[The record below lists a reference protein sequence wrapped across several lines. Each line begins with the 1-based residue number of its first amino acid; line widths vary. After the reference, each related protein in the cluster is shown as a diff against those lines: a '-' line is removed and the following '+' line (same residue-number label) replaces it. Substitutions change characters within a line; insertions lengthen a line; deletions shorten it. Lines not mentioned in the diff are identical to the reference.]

1 MSQYSHITLSL
12 ADRSYE
18 LIIGSGVLADTS
30 LLSSSIATFSA
41 SKIIVISNDT
51 VSKLYGHNLDF
62 LAKDY
67 PLLHCNIQDGEQYKN
82 QESLQQ
88 IYDFLLGNACN
99 RDILICAL
107 GGGVVGDIAGF
118 AAATYQR
125 GVHYIQIP
133 TTLLSQV
140 DSSVGGK
147 TAINHRLGKNMIGAF
162 YQPHRVLI
170 DTSTL
175 TTLPARE
182 LSAGLAEVI
191 KYALIQDL
199 DFFQWLENNLD
210 ALIAQD
216 ETALRYAIEKS
227 CHHKARIVEADE
239 TEQGNRALLN
249 LGHSFGHAI
258 ERHTGYSQWL
268 HGEAVAAGM
277 VCAARVSH
285 AKGYIQQTELSRI
298 IKLIEKAHLPTEM
311 PDDLNSATLVS
322 LMKLDKKNR
331 NNMFRLILMQSL
343 GQSCITDSVQSDE
356 LQAILG

>member
-1 MSQYSHITLSL
+1 MPKYSHIDLKL
-12 ADRSYE
+12 GDRSYE
-18 LIIGSGVLADTS
+18 LIIGSGVLSDRELIRKS
-30 LLSSSIATFSA
+30 LTGFAA
-41 SKIIVISNDT
+41 SKVVVISNDT
-51 VSKLYGHNLDF
+51 VSRLYANKLDF
-62 LAKDY
+62 LANDY
-67 PLLHCNIQDGEQYKN
+67 PLLKFNIRDGEQYKS

-88 IYDFLLGNACN
+88 IYDFLLGSSCN

-133 TTLLSQV
+133 TTLLAQV

-147 TAINHRLGKNMIGAF
+147 TAINHKLGKNMIGAF
-162 YQPHRVLI
+162 YQPDRVLI

-175 TTLPARE
+175 KTLPARE

-191 KYALIQDL
+191 KYALIQDI

-210 ALIAQD
+210 ALMEHD
-216 ETALRYAIEKS
+216 ETALRYAVEKS
-227 CHHKARIVEADE
+227 CQHKAKIVEEDE
-239 TEQGNRALLN
+239 KEQGNRALLN

-258 ERHTGYSQWL
+258 ERYTGYSQWL

-285 AKGYIQQTELSRI
+285 AKGNINQAELSRI
-298 IKLIEKAHLPTEM
+298 THLIERAQLPTEL
-311 PDDLNSATLVS
+311 PDGLDTKTLLS
-322 LMKLDKKNR
+322 LMELDKKNR
-331 NNMFRLILMQSL
+331 RNKLRLILMKSL
-343 GQSCITDSVQSDE
+343 GQSYITEKVQGDE
-356 LQAILG
+356 LQKVLG